1 MARLSTK
8 TWHYFYN
15 DIVSCSSML
24 LRLFVS
30 GYYPSQYTI
39 LLVRYAHK
47 TSPPRRSI
55 VATCCPLEP
64 PRPQSSPQIPVCTKE
79 SLFVCV
85 GLLETLLKV
94 HDSTFQTSRIPV
106 VLQPAATYFPFGL
119 HTALDQVW
127 TVLISASRKVST
139 AAPFLRS
146 IMRSVESMAFVNTL
160 VASTGENCT
169 EVMPPSCRSDGA
181 KQDREH
187 VS

>member
-1 MARLSTK
+1 
-8 TWHYFYN
+8 
-15 DIVSCSSML
+15 ML